1 VTTTGR
7 SVSTP
12 NSGYERKPL
21 SARREFILF
30 LITGGIAALLNIIS
44 RIGFSRF
51 VRFELAVL
59 LAYVIGM
66 LTAYALARRFV
77 FVSSQASMRRSFA
90 AFALVN
96 LLAVLQTWLVSMGLR
111 NWLLPLL
118 GVVMFRDLI
127 AHAVGVIVP
136 VVSSYFGHKHLSF
149 RAPQAA
155 DPPHQ

>member
-1 VTTTGR
+1 MTRTGR
-7 SVSTP
+7 SLSSSSRG
-12 NSGYERKPL
+12 NDGKPH

-30 LITGGIAALLNIIS
+30 LITGGFAALLNIIS

-59 LAYVIGM
+59 LAYGIGM

-77 FVSSQASMRRSFA
+77 FVSSRASIRRSFA

-96 LLAVLQTWLVSMGLR
+96 LLAVLQTWLVSVGLR

-118 GVVMFRDLI
+118 GIVVFRDLI
-127 AHAVGVIVP
+127 AHSVGVMVP

-149 RAPQAA
+149 RSPLAA
-155 DPPHQ
+155 DPPRE

>member
-1 VTTTGR
+1 MTGR
-7 SVSTP
+7 SAATSNP
-12 NSGYERKPL
+12 GQDRKSL

-59 LAYVIGM
+59 LAYGIGM
-66 LTAYALARRFV
+66 ITAYALARRFV
-77 FVSSQASMRRSFA
+77 FVSSQASIRRSFA
-90 AFALVN
+90 GFALVN
-96 LLAVLQTWLVSMGLR
+96 LLAVLQTWLVSVGLR

-118 GVVMFRDLI
+118 GIVLFRELI
-127 AHAVGVIVP
+127 AHSVGVIVP

-149 RAPQAA
+149 RSPPAA
-155 DPPHQ
+155 DPHHE